1 MDTPS
6 TTAIHHHPADSKL
19 KKEFFSLPMSSF
31 STRDLYGGAITA
43 QLPTDFLDASDLRQ
57 VPDHQEVYLSP
68 RTLTSAVLEI
78 NQYISSPCPTVSQTG
93 VDPFL
98 IAPAPPKAGGSANG
112 AEAGANLNLNNDNAA
127 AALYHL
133 RDLVDP
139 KDTLTL
145 ISTPKSVQMQR
156 PSLAG
161 LPAFIVRGRVSTR
174 ETKGRVP
181 SVLPEEYQHAPD
193 VEVQTS
199 TTIRLLLVR
208 IEAKG
213 TDLCVAVNV
222 PWKELEEGKGVE
234 EEEGFADAVLENV
247 VKSLDVRDFGL
258 FGE

>member
-1 MDTPS
+1 
-6 TTAIHHHPADSKL
+6 
-19 KKEFFSLPMSSF
+19 MSSF
-31 STRDLYGGAITA
+31 SNRDLYGGAITV
-43 QLPTDFLDASDLRQ
+43 QLPSDFLDASDLRQ

-78 NQYISSPCPTVSQTG
+78 NQYVSSPRPTGSQTG
-93 VDPFL
+93 VDPVM

-112 AEAGANLNLNNDNAA
+112 AGAGAGANLNLNNDNAA

-139 KDTLTL
+139 KDTLTF
-145 ISTPKSVQMQR
+145 IGTPKSVQMQR

-161 LPAFIVRGRVSTR
+161 LPAFVVRGRVSTR

-181 SVLPEEYQHAPD
+181 SVLPEEYQHAPE

-234 EEEGFADAVLENV
+234 EEEGFADVVLENV
-247 VKSLDVRDFGL
+247 VESLDVRDFGL